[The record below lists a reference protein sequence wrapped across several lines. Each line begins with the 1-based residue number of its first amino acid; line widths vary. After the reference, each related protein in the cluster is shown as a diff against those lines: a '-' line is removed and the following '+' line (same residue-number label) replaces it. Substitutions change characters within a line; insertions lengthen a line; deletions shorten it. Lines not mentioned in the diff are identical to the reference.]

1 MRKTIT
7 RCFFATLSLLLVA
20 SLAQAQLKPETVA
33 VTGHL
38 VRTTPKLTD
47 IDNTTMYGAPLLITR
62 TAEGPI
68 TKGRHHEETEE
79 RLEEEMRERIW
90 RQYQAATKGIKPVEP
105 SVENRQSPL
114 NTPTTTLGANWDGDN
129 SPGLQPSDNNM
140 AAGPNHVIQ
149 IVNNTSGSR
158 YRIFNK
164 SGTQLAVGILA
175 SLTGFPGSGDP
186 IVLYDQLA
194 NRWFMAEFGPSSCCN
209 QLIIAVSTSADPLGT
224 WSIYQ
229 YVDASFFP
237 DYPKFSVWHN
247 AYYAYTN
254 DFNTAGTAFLG
265 TSVWAFDRTAML
277 AGNATAQMVRQRI
290 NIPNM
295 IAMGVVTLEGM
306 TPSTQNGLFLVPSS
320 STQMGIFEV
329 TPNFAAPSITVG
341 AVGNMTVNAWSTAGS
356 IPQQTG
362 SNLGSLSPRMMFR
375 VNYRNN
381 GGTESIVAAHTIAN
395 GSLGQVR
402 WYEFRRVGSN
412 WTVFQQGNVAGTDG
426 NSRWMPGIS
435 MDGCGNIA
443 LMYDVAGK
451 GTPQT
456 HPSIRYTGRNAADP
470 LNTMTL
476 PESVI
481 INASTGFGGFRWGDY
496 NTVVQDYTAAGTPTN
511 GSFWA
516 TSQYGNQSTRI
527 ANFTL
532 TGGCAAAPIIN
543 LGAVTLTTEAC
554 VPNNSAID
562 PQEQVTVNVQLVNNG
577 TSATT
582 NLVATLQAS
591 GGVIPIT
598 TSQNYGVIAS
608 GGGTATRSFTFNNSV
623 ATCGATI
630 TLSLQLQ
637 DGASNLGTVTQT
649 FTLGSTTNLVAQN
662 FDAVAAPALPA
673 GWVATNAAGPA
684 PLWVTSATSPFSA
697 PNAAF
702 VDDPGSVSDKQLE
715 TPSFTP
721 GTGSKVSFR
730 NNYDMESGFDG
741 GVLEIKIGAGAYQ
754 DIIAAGGSFAT
765 GGYSG
770 TISSSFGNPLG
781 GRNAWTG
788 NSGGYIV
795 TTVNLPASA
804 VGQSCQLRFR
814 MGSDGSVAD
823 VGWRIDDFTVSQPAC
838 CGAPCVITCPANMT
852 VSTAPGQCGANVT
865 LPNPTTT
872 GLCGPVTLTPASGSF
887 FPIGTTTV
895 TATAAAG
902 PSCTF
907 TVTVVDN
914 TPPTITCPAPIT
926 VNNTPGQCS
935 AVVTYPLPTASDNC
949 APQTPVTLQQTASQ
963 VPVAGSV
970 ACNSGGIHTDNSYWR
985 AYNLAPLALSGN
997 MNVNSVQVGVEQAIA
1012 GSGGSQPGII
1022 RLYTQTSGTFPGG
1035 TRTLIYTQN
1044 FAIPDQNLTTMTV
1057 PMAAP
1062 PSVPANAV
1070 LIVELFTPDGGGSN
1084 NSFFIGSNNSA
1095 QTGPSYIS
1103 AADCGIT
1110 TPTDL
1115 ATIGFPN
1122 MHIILN
1128 VNGSVPG
1135 ALTVTQTAGLPSGS
1149 TFPVGTTV
1157 NTFQTT
1163 DGAGNTATCSFNV
1176 KVVDNENP
1184 VITCPANITVNT
1196 PAGSCTAVV
1205 NYAVTATDNCPGV
1218 TTALVSGLASGS
1230 AFPIGTSTVSWRAT
1244 DAAGNISNCSFT
1256 VTVKDG
1262 QLPTITAQPTNQFG
1276 CVGGSKTF
1284 SVTAVTAPNAGG
1296 PLAYQWQAWNG
1307 SAWVNIT
1314 GANAN
1319 TLTFSN
1325 LTLAMNTNSY
1335 RVQITGLCTTI
1346 LSNVATLYV
1355 NSLPTVSILASRST
1369 ALLPPESVNLTAV
1382 VNPGGGSYQW
1392 FKNNVP
1398 IAGATGAS
1406 LNGLTVDDIGTY
1418 KVFYTDLNGCSQT
1431 SASID
1436 VTGLASDKLYV
1447 YPNPNRGQFQVRF
1460 FNLANEDVTVQIF
1473 DAKGALI
1480 LKKAVVSSGITYSR
1494 IDIDMS
1500 SKPTGTYVCEV
1511 VNSAGKIVG
1520 AKKFI
1525 KHN

>member
-1 MRKTIT
+1 MRKIFT
-7 RCFFATLSLLLVA
+7 RCIFATFSLLLVA
-20 SLAQAQLKPETVA
+20 SLSNAQLKPETAA
-33 VTGHL
+33 VKGHL
-38 VRTTPKLTD
+38 VRTTPRLGD

-62 TAEGPI
+62 TSEGPI
-68 TKGRHHEETEE
+68 MKGRHQEETEE
-79 RLEEEMRERIW
+79 RLEEEMRERIL
-90 RQYQAATKGIKPVEP
+90 RQYNAAMRGQSPTPPPV
-105 SVENRQSPL
+105 QSPL
-114 NTPTTTLGANWDGDN
+114 QTPTTTLGVNFDGDN

-158 YRIFNK
+158 YRIWNK
-164 SGTQLAVGILA
+164 SGTPLANGILSA
-175 SLTGFPGSGDP
+175 LTGFSGSGDP

-194 NRWFMAEFGPSSCCN
+194 DRWFMAEFGPSACCS
-209 QLIIAVSTSADPLGT
+209 QLIIAVSTTPDPLGT
-224 WSIYQ
+224 WKIYE
-229 YVDASFFP
+229 YTDASFFP
-237 DYPKFSVWHN
+237 DYPKFAVWHN

-254 DFNTAGTAFLG
+254 DFNSAGTAFLG

-320 STQMGIFEV
+320 STQMGVFEV
-329 TPNFAAPSITVG
+329 TPNFTTPSITVG
-341 AVGNMTVNAWSTAGS
+341 AVTNMTVNAWSTAGS

-395 GSLGQVR
+395 GALGQVR
-402 WYEFRRVGSN
+402 WYEFRKAGPN
-412 WTVFQQGNVAGTDG
+412 WTIYQQGNVAGTDG

-451 GTPQT
+451 GSPQT
-456 HPSIRYTGRNAADP
+456 HPSIRYTGRNSADP
-470 LNTMTL
+470 INSMTL

-481 INASTGFGGFRWGDY
+481 INSPSGFGGFRWGDY
-496 NTVVQDYTAAGTPTN
+496 NTVVQDYSAAGTPTN

-516 TSQYGNQSTRI
+516 TSQYGNQSTRV

-532 TGGCAAAPIIN
+532 TGGCAAAPLIN
-543 LGAVTLTTEAC
+543 LGTVSLTAEAC

-562 PQEQVTVNVQLVNNG
+562 PQELVTYNIQLVNNG
-577 TSATT
+577 TSPTT

-591 GGVIPIT
+591 GGIIPVT

-608 GGGTATRSFTFNNSV
+608 GGGTATQAFTFNNSSSI
-623 ATCGATI
+623 CGSSI
-630 TLSLQLQ
+630 TLTLTLQ
-637 DGASNLGTVTQT
+637 DGATNLGSVTQS
-649 FTLGSTTNLVAQN
+649 FTLGATNNVASEN
-662 FDAVAAPALPA
+662 FDAVVAPALPA
-673 GWVATNAAGPA
+673 GWVASNASGST
-684 PLWVTSATSPFSA
+684 LWVTSAASPFSA

-702 VDDPGSVSDKQLE
+702 IDNPSTLSDKRLE
-715 TPSFTP
+715 TPSFVP
-721 GTGSKVSFR
+721 GTGAKINFR
-730 NNYDMESGFDG
+730 NNFATENNFDG
-741 GVLEIKIGAGAYQ
+741 AVLEISINGGAYQ
-754 DIIAAGGSFAT
+754 DIIAAGGSFTA
-765 GGYSG
+765 GGYNG
-770 TISSSFGNPLG
+770 TVSSTFGNPLG
-781 GRNAWTG
+781 GRQAWTG

-795 TTVNLPASA
+795 TTANLPGAA
-804 VGQSCQLRFR
+804 IGQPCKLRFR
-814 MGSDGSVAD
+814 IGTDGSVAAT
-823 VGWRIDDFTVSQPAC
+823 GWRVDDFTVSQPAC
-838 CGAPCVITCPANMT
+838 CGAACVITCPANMT
-852 VSTAPGQCGANVT
+852 VNAAPGQCGANVT
-865 LPNPTTT
+865 LPTPTTT

-887 FPIGTTTV
+887 FPVGTTTV
-895 TATAAAG
+895 TATTAAG

-926 VNNTPGQCS
+926 VNNTPGLCS
-935 AVVTYPLPTASDNC
+935 AVVNYPLPTASDNC
-949 APQTPVTLQQTASQ
+949 APQTPVSIQQTASQ

-970 ACNSGGIHTDNSYWR
+970 SCNAGGIHTDNSYWR
-985 AYNLAPLALSGN
+985 AYNLAPLALSGA
-997 MNVNSVQVGVEQAIA
+997 MNVNSIQVGVEQAVA
-1012 GSGGSQPGII
+1012 GSGGAQPGVI
-1022 RLYTQTSGTFPGG
+1022 RLYTQTTGTFPGG
-1035 TRTLIYTQN
+1035 TRTLVYTQN
-1044 FAIPDQNLTTMTV
+1044 FSIPDQNLSTMTV

-1070 LIVELFTPDGGGSN
+1070 LIVELFTPDGSGSS

-1103 AADCGIT
+1103 ADDCGIT
-1110 TPTDL
+1110 TPTDI

-1135 ALTVTQTAGLPSGS
+1135 AMIVTQTAGLPSGS
-1149 TFPVGTTV
+1149 VFPVGTTT

-1163 DGAGNTATCSFNV
+1163 DGVGLTSTCSFTV
-1176 KVVDNENP
+1176 TVVDNQNP

-1196 PAGSCTAVV
+1196 PAGSCVAVV
-1205 NYAVTATDNCPGV
+1205 SYSVTATDNCPGV
-1218 TTALVSGLASGS
+1218 TTALISGLASGS
-1230 AFPIGTSTVSWRAT
+1230 SFPIGTSTVSWRAT
-1244 DAAGNISNCSFT
+1244 DAAGNVSNCSFT

-1262 QLPTITAQPTNQFG
+1262 QLPTITAQPVNQFG
-1276 CVGGSKTF
+1276 CVGGGATF
-1284 SVTAVTAPNAGG
+1284 NVTAITAPNAGG

-1307 SAWVNIT
+1307 SAWVNIS
-1314 GANAN
+1314 GATTSSLA
-1319 TLTFSN
+1319 FSN

-1346 LSNVATLYV
+1346 FSNVASLYV
-1355 NSLPTVSILASRST
+1355 NSLPTVSILASRTT

-1382 VNPGGGSYQW
+1382 VNPGGGVYQW
-1392 FKNNVP
+1392 LKNNVVIP
-1398 IAGATGAS
+1398 GATGAS

-1418 KVFYTDLNGCSQT
+1418 RVIYTDQNGCTQT

-1460 FNLANEDVTVQIF
+1460 FNLANENVTVQIF
-1473 DAKGALI
+1473 DAKGAKI
-1480 LKKAVVSSGITYSR
+1480 LVKAVVSSGITYSR
-1494 IDIDMS
+1494 IDIDIS
-1500 SKPTGTYVCEV
+1500 SKPSGTYVCEV
-1511 VNSAGKIVG
+1511 VNSAGKIIG
-1520 AKKFI
+1520 AKKFV